1 MNAVKVISP
10 GALTTVQDAGRFG
23 YLQSGISVSG
33 VMDSYSHRTA
43 NLLVNNSPEE
53 AVLEITLMGP
63 ILEFLCSTRIAVT
76 GGVMQ
81 PKLNDQP
88 VPMWQT
94 IPVKE
99 GDRLSFSPIQSGCR
113 AYVAFAGGLD
123 IPVVMG
129 SKSTNLKA
137 QIGGFEGRM
146 LKREDIIPLG
156 TPDANG
162 MLWAASEDMIPKY
175 STQITLRA
183 VPGPQDDAFTAE
195 GLDTFFTEEYKVTPA
210 NDRMGYRLEGKEI
223 THVSGADIVS
233 DGIVMGAVQVPSSG
247 QPIILMADRQTT
259 GGYTK
264 IASVITPDLPLLAQ
278 AQAGAVIRF
287 QKVSVEEAQAIAVEY
302 HNQLKEFQSKCRKVT
317 E

>member
-43 NLLVNNSPEE
+43 NLLVDNAPEE

-63 ILEFLCSTRIAVT
+63 ILEFQCDTRIAVT
-76 GGVMQ
+76 GAAMG
-81 PKLNDQP
+81 PKVNDQP

-94 IPVKE
+94 LAVKQ

-113 AYVAFAGGLD
+113 AYLAFAGGID
-123 IPVVMG
+123 VPVLMG

-137 QIGGFEGRM
+137 QVGGFQGRM
-146 LKREDIIPLG
+146 LKREDVLPLG
-156 TPDANG
+156 APPAG
-162 MLWAASEDMIPKY
+162 GKLWAANEDTIPQY
-175 STQITLRA
+175 TQQITLRA
-183 VPGPQDDAFTAE
+183 VLGPQDDFFTAD
-195 GLDTFFTEEYKVTPA
+195 GIRTFFTEEYKVTPA

-223 THVSGADIVS
+223 THASGADIVS
-233 DGIVMGAVQVPSSG
+233 DGIVMGAVQVPSNG
-247 QPIILMADRQTT
+247 QPIVLMADRQTT

-264 IASVITPDLPLLAQ
+264 IASVITPDLPRLAQ
-278 AQAGAVIRF
+278 AQAGTVIRF
-287 QKVSVEEAQAIAVEY
+287 EQVSVEQAQELTVAYYRSID
-302 HNQLKEFQSKCRKVT
+302 EFAQKRRPV
-317 E
+317 

>member
-43 NLLVNNSPEE
+43 NLLVDNTPEE

-63 ILEFLCSTRIAVT
+63 ILEFQCDTRIAVT
-76 GGVMQ
+76 GAAMG
-81 PKLNDQP
+81 PKVNDQP

-94 IPVKE
+94 LAVKQ

-113 AYVAFAGGLD
+113 AYLAFAGGID
-123 IPVVMG
+123 VPVLMG

-137 QIGGFEGRM
+137 QVGGYEGRM
-146 LKREDIIPLG
+146 LKREDSLPLG
-156 TPDANG
+156 TPPAG
-162 MLWAASEDMIPKY
+162 GQLWAAAEDMIPSY
-175 STQITLRA
+175 SQQITLRA
-183 VPGPQDDAFTAE
+183 VLGPQDDFFTAE
-195 GLDTFFTEEYKVTPA
+195 GIRTFFTEKYKVTPA

-223 THVSGADIVS
+223 THAAGADIVS

-247 QPIILMADRQTT
+247 QPIVLMADRQTT

-264 IASVITPDLPLLAQ
+264 IASVITPDLPRLAQ
-278 AQAGAVIRF
+278 AQAGTVIQF
-287 QKVSVEEAQAIAVEY
+287 EQVSVEQAQELTVAYYRSLDNFAQKRRPV
-302 HNQLKEFQSKCRKVT
+302 
-317 E
+317 

>member
-23 YLQSGISVSG
+23 FLQSGISVSG
-33 VMDSYSHRTA
+33 VMDSYSHRAA
-43 NLLVNNSPEE
+43 NILVDNPQEE
-53 AVLEITLMGP
+53 AVLEVTLMGP
-63 ILEFLCSTRIAVT
+63 IFEFQCSTRIAVT
-76 GGVMQ
+76 GAVMQ

-94 IPVKE
+94 ISVKE

-113 AYVAFAGGLD
+113 AYIAFAGGMD
-123 IPVVMG
+123 VPVIMG

-137 QIGGFEGRM
+137 QMGGFEGRM
-146 LKREDIIPLG
+146 LKRDDMVPLKAPSG
-156 TPDANG
+156 EAK
-162 MLWAASEDMIPKY
+162 LWAASEEWIPKF

-183 VPGPQDDAFTAE
+183 VLGPQDD
-195 GLDTFFTEEYKVTPA
+195 LFTEEGIASFFNTEYHVTPA
-210 NDRMGYRLEGKEI
+210 NDRMGYRLEGEEI
-223 THVSGADIVS
+223 THKAGADIVS

-264 IASVITPDLPLLAQ
+264 IATVATADLPLLAQ
-278 AQAGAVIRF
+278 AQAGTKIRF
-287 QKVSVEEAQAIAVEY
+287 QQVSVEEAQ
-302 HNQLKEFQSKCRKVT
+302 QLLHGFYEKLNAFARTRRPANS
-317 E
+317 